1 MERENG
7 FYRKKLMEIAM
18 EGILSIQ
25 AGENKALTVIK
36 LDSMVDIKD
45 NPVTIACAKFITGDS
60 DAIANID
67 FDSAIQ
73 EEGEREEIRFIKR
86 AVALSEKARRE
97 GLLAFEADL
106 DQKGIAARDVFEYG
120 LLLIIGGVEA
130 EYVEKILTMLISH
143 ETDPVQRHFA
153 KAKQDAV
160 LSIYAGEN
168 TRILTM
174 KLLAYLDKSIAD
186 VVTEELLRD

>member
-1 MERENG
+1 
-7 FYRKKLMEIAM
+7 
-18 EGILSIQ
+18 
-25 AGENKALTVIK
+25 
-36 LDSMVDIKD
+36 MVDIKD
-45 NPVTIACAKFITGDS
+45 NPVTTACAQFITGDS

-86 AVALSEKARRE
+86 AVALSEKFRRE
-97 GLLAFEADL
+97 GLLAFEAEL
-106 DQKGIAARDVFEYG
+106 DHKGIAARDVFEYG
-120 LLLIIGGVEA
+120 LLLIIGGA
-130 EYVEKILTMLISH
+130 DLEYVEKILSMLISH

-153 KAKQDAV
+153 NAKQDAV
-160 LSIYAGEN
+160 LSMTAGEN
-168 TRILTM
+168 TRILVM